1 MTVQAV
7 CTVVAA
13 VAQEWVWRELQAVAD
28 SAWPTAGGFLRA
40 DCGVVSEWVAG
51 GVSVAEWAAGGAR
64 SQLRHARV
72 VEGGQHCFSRLG
84 LLL

>member
-28 SAWPTAGGFLRA
+28 SAWPAKLRFLRA
-40 DCGVVSEWVAG
+40 DFGVA
-51 GVSVAEWAAGGAR
+51 VAEWAAGGVR

-72 VEGGQHCFSRLG
+72 VEGGQHLQRIRRLG
-84 LLL
+84 LL